1 MNYHKQLFFLHPMRA
16 DHKTASAAYT
26 LPFPHT
32 CFVIFKINR
41 ALVCTCLTS
50 IKTLFF
56 FFLYPLPVRDL
67 VGKPGEIEHAD
78 IRHVVHII
86 HHLIDLARVLV
97 HGIKALLHAV
107 RADIDVSRK
116 GNHLSGFALRS
127 AAHEADFFIGI
138 FCMMVRAFCFRLRF
152 VRGTVHSVFLF

>member
-1 MNYHKQLFFLHPMRA
+1 MRRRNVLDGKFF
-16 DHKTASAAYT
+16 
-26 LPFPHT
+26 
-32 CFVIFKINR
+32 CF
-41 ALVCTCLTS
+41 L
-50 IKTLFF
+50 LFF

-116 GNHLSGFALRS
+116 VIIFPALLSGLRHMKQTFS
-127 AAHEADFFIGI
+127 
-138 FCMMVRAFCFRLRF
+138 
-152 VRGTVHSVFLF
+152 

>member
-1 MNYHKQLFFLHPMRA
+1 MVVNGNRHDFLCTVLADDVFVKHRLDPVRRRNVLDGKFF
-16 DHKTASAAYT
+16 
-26 LPFPHT
+26 
-32 CFVIFKINR
+32 CF
-41 ALVCTCLTS
+41 L
-50 IKTLFF
+50 LFF

-152 VRGTVHSVFLF
+152 VRGTVHSVLLF